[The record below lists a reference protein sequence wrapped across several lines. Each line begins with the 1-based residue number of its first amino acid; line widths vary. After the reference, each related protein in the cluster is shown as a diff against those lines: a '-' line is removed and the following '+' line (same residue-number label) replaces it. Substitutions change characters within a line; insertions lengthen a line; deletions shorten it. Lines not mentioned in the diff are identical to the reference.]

1 MKRSGGIGLPQP
13 FFFAAAALF
22 TLSIV
27 GTLVA
32 LGIFFLYDTDFWNY
46 FDVGMVLPV
55 AAVIL
60 SGYSVSSAVLF
71 IHYRSQE
78 SYMTFESIFFLSSLF
93 LSLLN
98 LLWITP
104 VLFFL

>member
-1 MKRSGGIGLPQP
+1 MKRSALMGLPRAF
-13 FFFAAAALF
+13 FFFAATLF

-32 LGIFFLYDTDFWNY
+32 LGIFFWYDTDFWAY
-46 FDVGMVLPV
+46 FDVGPVLKV

-78 SYMTFESIFFLSSLF
+78 SYMTFESMFFLSSLF

-98 LLWITP
+98 LLWIAP